1 MNAFPSRRCL
11 GLLVLASALSYAS
24 SALAQTP
31 TPTSL
36 ATAPSATASQTASSA
51 GTNPA
56 PGFLVIGDSDKGFS
70 AKRFEFILG
79 GAVITFLLY
88 YFLSGLHP
96 LRLIVGVDNRYS
108 NSQFQ
113 VALWFFVVIASY
125 VATFAVRWRSG
136 VIGGIDIPQH
146 LLLISGMS
154 ALTYGAAK
162 GITTS
167 KVNDA
172 LANGRPSPKTAAAAP
187 SLLNDLT
194 HNDLTPPAQA
204 APADP
209 NAPAPPPAPPPAPT
223 GLDLGDTQMVIV
235 TLLAVASYLV
245 SFYYFLGAQ
254 NFGSPAIVTLPDADA
269 TILSIFGLG
278 QGAYLVKKA
287 VGNAGQS

>member
-1 MNAFPSRRCL
+1 VSPSPPPAPAPSANAS
-11 GLLVLASALSYAS
+11 AS
-24 SALAQTP
+24 SA
-31 TPTSL
+31 
-36 ATAPSATASQTASSA
+36 SANPA
-51 GTNPA
+51 PA
-56 PGFLVIGDSDKGFS
+56 PGFLVISDSEKGFS
-70 AKRFEFILG
+70 IKRFGLILG
-79 GAVITFLLY
+79 GAFVTFLLY
-88 YFLSGLHP
+88 FILSGLHP

-113 VALWFFVVIASY
+113 VALWFFVVITSY
-125 VATFAVRWRSG
+125 IATFGLRWMSG

-172 LANGRPSPKTAAAAP
+172 LSQGMPTPKPSATAP
-187 SLLNDLT
+187 SLLKDLT
-194 HNDLTPPAQA
+194 HNDLTPTQPPAQA
-204 APADP
+204 AQDGL
-209 NAPAPPPAPPPAPT
+209 NAPAPLPAPT
-223 GLDLGDTQMVIV
+223 GLDLGDTQMVVV
-235 TLLAVASYLV
+235 TLLAVVTYLIN
-245 SFYYFLGAQ
+245 FYYFLGAQ
-254 NFGSPAIVTLPDADA
+254 NFGSPGVVTLPDADA